1 MYCQSGTTSSLT
13 RAMLL
18 CALFICAQ
26 PGATCKLC
34 LETGKS
40 FRRSELN
47 ILVSLSLSFVF
58 LFFWKQQLLLSP
70 MQRLPLGFP
79 VKIALSQ
86 QGTMGRRFLSFPS
99 HRSPRAFF
107 SPSPQSPCVKKRPVR
122 RREVVA
128 HSDFLSKK
136 KMKIYVCSRLSLN
149 GHLYQRNTSVKRT
162 PRVCPC
168 LS

>member
-13 RAMLL
+13 RAVLL
-18 CALFICAQ
+18 CALFICAE

-47 ILVSLSLSFVF
+47 ILVSLSFVF
-58 LFFWKQQLLLSP
+58 LFFSKQQLLLSP

-79 VKIALSQ
+79 VKIALSAR
-86 QGTMGRRFLSFPS
+86 GTMGRRSLSLSLPIVPRALSFPPLPNLPAS
-99 HRSPRAFF
+99 
-107 SPSPQSPCVKKRPVR
+107 KKGLCGGEKWLLIAIFVG
-122 RREVVA
+122 
-128 HSDFLSKK
+128 K

-149 GHLYQRNTSVKRT
+149 GHLYQRDTSLKRT

>member
-18 CALFICAQ
+18 CALFICAE

-47 ILVSLSLSFVF
+47 ILVSLSFVF

-79 VKIALSQ
+79 VKIALSAR
-86 QGTMGRRFLSFPS
+86 GTMGRRFLSFPS

-107 SPSPQSPCVKKRPVR
+107 SPSPQSPCFKKRPLR
-122 RREVVA
+122 RSEVVA
-128 HSDFLSKK
+128 HSDFCRKKNENLRVQSTLS
-136 KMKIYVCSRLSLN
+136 
-149 GHLYQRNTSVKRT
+149 
-162 PRVCPC
+162 
-168 LS
+168 

>member
-18 CALFICAQ
+18 CALFICAE

-47 ILVSLSLSFVF
+47 ILVSLSFVF

-79 VKIALSQ
+79 VKIALSAR
-86 QGTMGRRFLSFPS
+86 GTMGRRFLSFPS
-99 HRSPRAFF
+99 HRFPRAFF
-107 SPSPQSPCVKKRPVR
+107 SPSPQSPCVKKRPLR

-128 HSDFLSKK
+128 HSDFLSEKNENLR
-136 KMKIYVCSRLSLN
+136 VQSTLS
-149 GHLYQRNTSVKRT
+149 
-162 PRVCPC
+162 
-168 LS
+168 

>member
-18 CALFICAQ
+18 SALFICAE

-47 ILVSLSLSFVF
+47 ILVSLSFVF
-58 LFFWKQQLLLSP
+58 FFFWKQQLLLSA
-70 MQRLPLGFP
+70 MERLPLGFP
-79 VKIALSQ
+79 MKIALSAR
-86 QGTMGRRFLSFPS
+86 GTMGRRFLSFPS

-107 SPSPQSPCVKKRPVR
+107 SPSPQSPYVKKGLCGGEKWLLIAIFCR
-122 RREVVA
+122 
-128 HSDFLSKK
+128 K

-149 GHLYQRNTSVKRT
+149 GHLYQRDTSVKRT